1 MTDVTIDV
9 KHLGREAYV
18 ASHLLDTPA
27 GPVLL
32 DTGPG
37 STLANLR
44 AGLESHGLRVTDLHA
59 ILLSHIH
66 FDHAGAIGLLVAE
79 HPELPVYVHERGA
92 PHLVDPTKLL
102 ASATQVFGDRMDY
115 LWGPFLPVPA
125 EQIRVLEGGERL
137 SFGSRSFEVLYTPGH
152 ASHHVSYLERAT
164 DTAYVGDMGGIRL
177 PWLPYTLPVTPAPD
191 FHLERWL
198 ASVDA
203 IEAWKPRR
211 IFSTH
216 FGFSEN
222 LATDFAQ
229 LRHGLHDWT
238 ETARRLLESPG
249 TDDERAAAFER
260 HVLASLAGK
269 ATPEAIETAAL
280 FSNYEASFH
289 GIARYLHKKSQ
300 SPPSSR

>member
-9 KHLGREAYV
+9 RHLGHEAYV

-102 ASATQVFGDRMDY
+102 ASATQVFGDRMDQ

-125 EQIRVLEGGERL
+125 ERIRVLKGGERL
-137 SFGSRSFEVLYTPGH
+137 SFGDRSFEVLYTPGH
-152 ASHHVSYLERAT
+152 ASHHVTFLERAT

-177 PWLPYTLPVTPAPD
+177 PSIGYALPVTPAPD

-211 IFSTH
+211 VFSTH
-216 FGFSEN
+216 FGFSED
-222 LATDFAQ
+222 LVTHFGQ
-229 LRHGLHDWT
+229 LRDGLHDWT
-238 ETARRLLESPG
+238 DTARRFLESPG
-249 TDDERAAAFER
+249 TDPERAAAFEQ
-260 HVLASLAGK
+260 HVLASLADK
-269 ATPEAIETAAL
+269 ATPEAIATAAL
-280 FSNYEASFH
+280 FSDYQASWY
-289 GIARYLHKKSQ
+289 GIARYYRKKNQ
-300 SPPSSR
+300 

>member
-1 MTDVTIDV
+1 MTDVIIDV
-9 KHLGREAYV
+9 KHLGRDAYV

-32 DTGPG
+32 DPGPG

-44 AGLESHGLRVTDLHA
+44 AGLESHGLQVTDLQA
-59 ILLSHIH
+59 VLLSHIH

-102 ASATQVFGDRMDY
+102 ASATQVFGDKMDY

-125 EQIRVLEGGERL
+125 DRIRVLQGGEQVR
-137 SFGSRSFEVLYTPGH
+137 FGSRSFEVLYTPGH
-152 ASHHVSYLERAT
+152 ASHHVTYLERAT
-164 DTAYVGDMGGIRL
+164 DTAYVGDIGGIRL
-177 PWLPYTLPVTPAPD
+177 PWLPVALPVTPPPD
-191 FHLERWL
+191 FSLERWL

-216 FGFSEN
+216 FGFDDD
-222 LATDFAQ
+222 LVTHFAQ

-238 ETARRLLESPG
+238 EAGGRLLESPG
-249 TDDERAAAFER
+249 TDAERAAAFEQ
-260 HVLASLAGK
+260 HVLGSLADK
-269 ATPEAIETAAL
+269 ASQELIDRAAL
-280 FSNYEASFH
+280 FSDYKASWY
-289 GIARYLHKKSQ
+289 GIARYHRKKAK
-300 SPPSSR
+300 